1 MVKLAKEKSPFY
13 AELYKDISLSTD
25 NLLECLPIIE
35 QEKFWQANTIANDR
49 PNRLLTGPLTSGII
63 FKSGGTSGNPKFS
76 IFTKKEWNDFTSIF
90 GRGMAR
96 YNLSPDDKVANLF
109 YAGNLYASFLFI
121 MKSIE
126 AMPFPVLNFP
136 MAGNM
141 PFEEVLS
148 TICEFKINVL
158 AGVPTSLINLATVL
172 QGNTR
177 FQHASELISKIL
189 FGGESLFPEQLAFL
203 QKTFPGARI
212 NSIGYAS
219 VDGGHLGFFDQQCKN
234 NEHKVFSESIMEII
248 DENGKVIE
256 RPYEKGRAIY
266 TNLSRVLMPI
276 IRYPVGDCAM
286 WTEEASGQKKER
298 KFQLLGRSEE
308 GARIG
313 PVTINRDDIAEIL
326 RNFKFK
332 EKIAN
337 FQIVID
343 RRAGLDV
350 LILNFAISDY
360 SIDKNSFISEF
371 KKIFYLERPMYLNE
385 VEKKNIAHLEIEFVN
400 PENLTVNQR
409 TGKVKL
415 VVDRRF

>member
-1 MVKLAKEKSPFY
+1 MITLRELVKLAKEKSPFY

-76 IFTKKEWNDFTSIF
+76 IFTKKAGNDFTSIF

-177 FQHASELISKIL
+177 FQHASELIRK
-189 FGGESLFPEQLAFL
+189 
-203 QKTFPGARI
+203 
-212 NSIGYAS
+212 
-219 VDGGHLGFFDQQCKN
+219 
-234 NEHKVFSESIMEII
+234 II

-415 VVDRRF
+415 VVD